1 MGSRRAI
8 AQTRTVFHL
17 LVNAS
22 LLKRLVVGNLVVY
35 AVIAVLVAYAY
46 LFPSNATTL
55 ASNRNSFTNDA
66 PFISIM
72 LPTPTPYAPGAGPAV
87 AVAVKTVVPLET
99 PIPVTPVAKVAAAA
113 PPPQAETVRDGALVP
128 PTNINILLLGT
139 DQRPGQINWRTDS
152 IILLTINQTEKTV
165 GMLTIPRD
173 LYVNIPSIGKQ
184 RINTADF
191 YGEYY
196 HYPGG
201 GPNLIKTTIEQNLGI
216 RVHYFIRGGFDA
228 FRKATD
234 ILGGIDV
241 DVDCPLYEQDFYDDY
256 GHATLNFQ
264 PGLQTM
270 DGVTALRYARSRYT
284 TNDYDRGRRQRK
296 VILAMW
302 DKATS
307 LNLLPKWPQ
316 LYQEMSDSIQ
326 TDLSPTELA
335 ALAYLGTQLRMDKI
349 KSRAIDNRT
358 TIPYTTPEGAMVLL
372 PNAEKIHSLL
382 VEFFA
387 PFGNDADT
395 VESEQATIQLV
406 SGNPQAAQIAQS
418 TLKRQGVNATVA
430 TNTIPLAPAS
440 TITLYRNKPATA
452 QRLAA
457 LLRLDPAASIVNAG
471 DPNAP
476 ADIIVNLGRNFNA
489 CQR

>member
-1 MGSRRAI
+1 MNL
-8 AQTRTVFHL
+8 TF
-17 LVNAS
+17 
-22 LLKRLVVGNLVVY
+22 LKRLIVANAVVY
-35 AVIAVLVAYAY
+35 GVVAALIGYAY
-46 LFPSNATTL
+46 FFPAESKTFASTNAPYSN
-55 ASNRNSFTNDA
+55 NA
-66 PFISIM
+66 PFISIL
-72 LPTPTPYAPGAGPAV
+72 LPTPTPFAQPVVPSVSAPI
-87 AVAVKTVVPLET
+87 KTLVPLET
-99 PIPVTPVAKVAAAA
+99 PVRVTPIAQAAIPA
-113 PPPQAETVRDGALVP
+113 PTTKAEPVRDYGLVP
-128 PTNINILLLGT
+128 PNNINIVLLGT
-139 DQRPGQINWRTDS
+139 DQRPGQINWRTDT
-152 IILLTINQTEKTV
+152 IILLTINQSEKTV

-173 LYVNIPSIGKQ
+173 LYVTIPSIGKQ

-201 GPNLIKTTIEQNLGI
+201 GPNLIKTTIEQNLGV
-216 RVHYFIRGGFDA
+216 RVHYFVRGGFDA
-228 FRKATD
+228 FRQAID

-264 PGLQTM
+264 PGIQNM

-316 LYQEMSDSIQ
+316 LYQEMSSSIQ

-335 ALAYLGTQLRMDKI
+335 ALTYIGTQLKMDKI

-372 PNAEKIHSLL
+372 PNPEKIHSLL
-382 VEFFA
+382 VEFFS
-387 PFGNDADT
+387 PFGDDVDT
-395 VESEQATIQLV
+395 LDSEHATIELT
-406 SGNPQAAQIAQS
+406 SGNLQAAQIAQ
-418 TLKRQGVNATVA
+418 TALKRQGVET
-430 TNTIPLAPAS
+430 TLNTSPIPLAAQS
-440 TITLYRNKPATA
+440 TIMVYQTKPATA
-452 QRLAA
+452 QRLAS
-457 LLRLDPAASIVNAG
+457 LLRLDPASSIVNAN
-471 DPNAP
+471 DANPH
-476 ADIIVNLGRNFNA
+476 ADIVVNLGRNYNA

>member
-1 MGSRRAI
+1 MNP
-8 AQTRTVFHL
+8 T
-17 LVNAS
+17 
-22 LLKRLVVGNLVVY
+22 LLKRLVVANLAVYGVVG
-35 AVIAVLVAYAY
+35 ALIAYAY
-46 LFPSNATTL
+46 FFPAESATL
-55 ASNRNSFTNDA
+55 ASNNAGFSNDA

-72 LPTPTPYAPGAGPAV
+72 LPTPTAFAHPVIPA
-87 AVAVKTVVPLET
+87 ASEPIKTVVPRET
-99 PIPVTPVAKVAAAA
+99 PLSVTPAAQVAVA
-113 PPPQAETVRDGALVP
+113 PLSKAEPVRDGELVP
-128 PTNINILLLGT
+128 PSNINIVLLGT
-139 DQRPGQINWRTDS
+139 DQRPGQINWRTDT

-173 LYVNIPSIGKQ
+173 LYVNIPSVGKQ

-216 RVHYFIRGGFDA
+216 RVHYFVRGGFDA
-228 FRKATD
+228 FRKAID

-264 PGLQTM
+264 PGMQSM

-307 LNLLPKWPQ
+307 LNLLPKWPE
-316 LYQEMSDSIQ
+316 LYQEMSDSVQ
-326 TDLSPTELA
+326 TDLSPTDMA
-335 ALAYLGTQLRMDKI
+335 TLAYIGTQLKMDRI
-349 KSRAIDNRT
+349 KSRAIDNRST
-358 TIPYTTPEGAMVLL
+358 SSYITPEGAMVLL

-382 VEFFA
+382 VEFFT
-387 PFGNDADT
+387 PFGDDVAGVD
-395 VESEQATIQLV
+395 SEQATVELT
-406 SGNPQAAQIAQS
+406 SGNLQAAQIAQ
-418 TLKRQGVNATVA
+418 TALKRQGVNATLSG
-430 TNTIPLAPAS
+430 NSIPLATKS
-440 TITLYRNKPATA
+440 TITVYKNKPITA

-457 LLRLDPAASIVNAG
+457 LLRLDPTSSIVYAG
-471 DPNAP
+471 NPAAP
-476 ADIIVNLGRNFNA
+476 ADIVVNLGRDYNS
-489 CQR
+489 CQK

>member
-1 MGSRRAI
+1 
-8 AQTRTVFHL
+8 
-17 LVNAS
+17 VNSS
-22 LLKRLVVGNLVVY
+22 LLKRLLVGNLVVY
-35 AVIAVLVAYAY
+35 GAIAALVAYAY
-46 LFPSNATTL
+46 FFPPNSTTYAANGSSFSN
-55 ASNRNSFTNDA
+55 NA

-72 LPTPTPYAPGAGPAV
+72 LPTPTPFAQEVAPSSPV
-87 AVAVKTVVPLET
+87 AIKTLVPLET
-99 PIPVTPVAKVAAAA
+99 PIRVTPVVQIASVA
-113 PPPQAETVRDGALVP
+113 PPTPQPQIVRDGGLVP

-139 DQRPGQINWRTDS
+139 DQRGSEINWRTDT
-152 IILLTINQTEKTV
+152 IILVTINQTEKTV

-173 LYVNIPSIGKQ
+173 LYVNIPRIGKQ

-201 GPNLIKTTIEQNLGI
+201 GPNLIKTTVEQNLGV
-216 RVHYFIRGGFDA
+216 RVHYYVRGGFDA

-234 ILGGIDV
+234 ILGGIEV
-241 DVDCPLYEQDFYDDY
+241 DVDCPLYEAVFYDDY
-256 GHATLNFQ
+256 GRTTLNFQ

-284 TNDYDRGRRQRK
+284 SNDYDRGRRQRK

-326 TDLSPTELA
+326 TDLGPTEMA
-335 ALAYLGTQLRMDKI
+335 ALAYIGTQLKMDKI
-349 KSRAIDNRT
+349 KSRAIDSRA
-358 TIPYTTPEGAMVLL
+358 TIPYTTLEGAQVLL
-372 PNAEKIHSLL
+372 PNVEKIHSLL

-387 PFGNDADT
+387 PT
-395 VESEQATIQLV
+395 SEQIDQVALENATIQIV
-406 SGNPQAAQIAQS
+406 SGNAEAAGIAQ
-418 TLKRQGVNATVA
+418 TALKRQGVNATIGG
-430 TNTIPLAPAS
+430 TSIPMAAKS
-440 TITLYRNKPATA
+440 TITVYQNKPATA

-457 LLRLDPAASIVNAG
+457 LLRLDPAATIVNATDATG
-471 DPNAP
+471 EH
-476 ADIIVNLGRNFNA
+476 DIVVNLGRNYNS
-489 CQR
+489 CQK

>member
-1 MGSRRAI
+1 M
-8 AQTRTVFHL
+8 
-17 LVNAS
+17 NAL
-22 LLKRLVVGNLVVY
+22 LLKRLIVANLVVY
-35 AVIAVLVAYAY
+35 GVVAALVVYAY
-46 LFPSNATTL
+46 FFPSNATTL
-55 ASNRNSFTNDA
+55 AANDSAFGNNA

-72 LPTPTPYAPGAGPAV
+72 LPTPTPFGQPAPSISAPI
-87 AVAVKTVVPLET
+87 KTVVPLET
-99 PIPVTPVAKVAAAA
+99 PIPVTPVAQVAVAA
-113 PPPQAETVRDGALVP
+113 PPAKPELVRDNGLVP

-139 DQRPGQINWRTDS
+139 DQRPGQSNWRTDT
-152 IILLTINQTEKTV
+152 IILLTINQSEKTV

-216 RVHYFIRGGFDA
+216 RVHYYVRGGFDA
-228 FRKATD
+228 FRQAID
-234 ILGGIDV
+234 LLGGV
-241 DVDCPLYEQDFYDDY
+241 DIAVDCPLYEQDFYDDY

-264 PGLQTM
+264 PGMQTM

-284 TNDYDRGRRQRK
+284 TNDYDRGRRQRQ

-316 LYQEMSDSIQ
+316 LFQEMSGSIQ

-335 ALAYLGTQLRMDKI
+335 ALAYIGTQLKMDKI

-372 PNAEKIHSLL
+372 PNAEKIHSAL

-387 PFGNDADT
+387 PFGDT
-395 VESEQATIQLV
+395 LDNFDSEQATIQIV
-406 SGNPQAAQIAQS
+406 SGNSDAAKIAQ
-418 TLKRQGVNATVA
+418 TALKRQGVNAQLGD
-430 TNTIPLAPAS
+430 NSIPLAPKS
-440 TITLYRNKPATA
+440 TITLYQNKPATA
-452 QRLAA
+452 QRLAS
-457 LLRLDPAASIVNAG
+457 LLRLDPATSIVNAT
-471 DPNAP
+471 NQTA
-476 ADIIVNLGRNFNA
+476 AVDIVVNLGRDYNT
-489 CQR
+489 CQK

>member
-1 MGSRRAI
+1 MNS
-8 AQTRTVFHL
+8 T
-17 LVNAS
+17 
-22 LLKRLVVGNLVVY
+22 LLKRL
-35 AVIAVLVAYAY
+35 LVANFAIWGVVAALAVYSYFFA
-46 LFPSNATTL
+46 SGATTL
-55 ASNRNSFTNDA
+55 ASNDSSFSNNA

-72 LPTPTPYAPGAGPAV
+72 LPTPTPFAHTSAASAV
-87 AVAVKTVVPLET
+87 AVVQTVVPLET
-99 PIPVTPVAKVAAAA
+99 PIAVTPVAKVASAA
-113 PPPQAETVRDGALVP
+113 PPPQPQPAVRDGALVP
-128 PTNINILLLGT
+128 PNNINILLLGT
-139 DQRPGQINWRTDS
+139 DQRPGAINWRTDS
-152 IILLTINQTEKTV
+152 IILLSINQVEKTV

-173 LYVNIPSIGKQ
+173 LYVDIPSIGKQ

-196 HYPGG
+196 KYPGG
-201 GPNLIKTTIEQNLGI
+201 GPNLIKSTIEQNLGI
-216 RVHYFIRGGFDA
+216 RVHYYVRGGFDA

-241 DVDCPLYEQDFYDDY
+241 DVDCALYEQDFYDDY

-316 LYQEMSDSIQ
+316 LYQEMSSSIQ
-326 TDLSPTELA
+326 TDLSPTEMA
-335 ALAYLGTQLRMDKI
+335 ALAYIGTQLKMDKI
-349 KSRAIDNRT
+349 KSRAIDNRVT
-358 TIPYTTPEGAMVLL
+358 QSYITPEGAWVLL
-372 PNAEKIHSLL
+372 PNMPKIHALL

-387 PFGNDADT
+387 PATQELDA
-395 VESEQATIQLV
+395 VSLENATIEIV
-406 SGNPQAAQIAQS
+406 SGDPEFAAIAGAA
-418 TLKRQGVNATVA
+418 LKRQGVNATIGANPVPFES
-430 TNTIPLAPAS
+430 NS
-440 TITLYRNKPATA
+440 TITLYSNKPATA

-457 LLRLDPAASIVNAG
+457 LLRLDPANSIMHSG
-471 DPNAP
+471 DQAAP
-476 ADIIVNLGRNFNA
+476 ADIVVNLGRDYNS
-489 CQR
+489 CQK